1 MKIRTFLFLAF
12 LYSSNLFCQITIR
25 GKVLSKDNEVL
36 QGASVYLN
44 NTSIGTITNNQGE
57 FNLKVKNGHYDLVV
71 SFLGYEKHLLKVNNK
86 SYENIQIHLAPSND
100 VLDEVTIKKV
110 VYDDEWKYNLSR
122 FKQAF
127 FGKTNFAKQC
137 SIINEKDIL
146 FKFNPKTNTLSAYAK
161 RPIKIKNKALGYLI
175 TYELIDFSITSNQ
188 LTFSGY
194 SQFQNL
200 KKKLKKKWIANRV
213 TAYQGS
219 RMHFFRS
226 LLNKN
231 LKQEGFIVN
240 QFKRVKNPQRPSENQ
255 IKQARELLKLAGR
268 IDLSQKITSPK
279 TAIDSA
285 VVTLQK
291 VRLPK
296 FRDYLYK
303 RNVPY
308 SEMVIVEG
316 NEVKLDFE
324 NFLSI
329 TYLKE
334 AEEPSYLVGIFGK
347 MKKPSGVQSSSIVLL
362 ENTVTVFPSGV
373 VNNPT
378 SVFNE
383 GYWGFEAFAHTLP
396 LDYMLPQE

>member
-12 LYSSNLFCQITIR
+12 LYSSTLLCQITIR
-25 GKVLSKDNEVL
+25 GKVFLKNNEAL

-44 NTSIGTITNNQGE
+44 NTSIGTITNNKGE
-57 FNLKVKNGHYDLVV
+57 FELKVKNGYYDLII
-71 SFLGYEKHLLKVNNK
+71 SFLGFEKRLVKIKNESQENLK
-86 SYENIQIHLAPSND
+86 IQLTPSNN
-100 VLDEVTIKKV
+100 VLDEVIVKKT

-122 FKQAF
+122 FKRAF
-127 FGKTNFAKQC
+127 FGKTNFAKEC
-137 SIINEKDIL
+137 IIINEKDI
-146 FKFNPKTNTLSAYAK
+146 FFNFNTKTNTLSAYSK
-161 RPIKIKNKALGYLI
+161 KPIRIKNKALGYLI
-175 TYELIDFSITSNQ
+175 TYELIDFSITSDQ
-188 LTFSGY
+188 LVFSGY
-194 SQFQNL
+194 SQFKNL
-200 KKKLKKKWIANRV
+200 KKKLKKKWLANRA
-213 TAYQGS
+213 TAFHGS

-226 LLNKN
+226 LLNKT
-231 LKQEGFIVN
+231 LKQEGFVVN
-240 QFKRVKNPQRPSENQ
+240 QFKRIKNPERPSQEK

-268 IDLSQKITSPK
+268 IDISKKITTPK

-285 VVTLQK
+285 IVTLQK
-291 VRLPK
+291 MRLPK

-308 SEMVIVEG
+308 SEMVTIKD

-334 AEEPSYLVGIFGK
+334 AEEPAYLVGMFGK
-347 MKKPSGVQSSSIVLL
+347 TKKSSGVQSSSIVLL
-362 ENTVTVFPSGV
+362 DGNVTMFPSGV
-373 VNNPT
+373 VDNPT

-396 LDYMLPQE
+396 LDYTPPSN